1 MSPGD
6 WLRLRRQRSVARI
19 PWICTLRATA
29 SCAHPPPPFP
39 SLQAAFDAAI
49 RRFEYPGQYRGV
61 FPVKCNHDREVIR
74 SIVEYGE
81 LGGCGSLFN
90 LLHSL

>member
-1 MSPGD
+1 M
-6 WLRLRRQRSVARI
+6 
-19 PWICTLRATA
+19 RATA